1 MLLQIHQV
9 LTKDEVEQL
18 LEKSAQAAFVDGAKT
33 AGPRARQVKNNL
45 QLPPEGQLSAEL
57 GRLVL
62 GALARNG
69 VFQSAALPRRISPPL
84 FNRYSEGMRY
94 GNHIDNALMR
104 QPDALRA
111 DVSGTLFLSDP
122 SGYDGGELVIEDS
135 YGFHSVKLQP
145 GNLILY
151 PSTSQHRVDPVTRGV
166 RNAVVFW
173 VQSAVRDA
181 DKRRLLFDMDLSIQR
196 LNASVPDNPA
206 IGNLTACYSNLLRMW
221 ADV

>member
-9 LTKDEVEQL
+9 LTRDEVENL
-18 LEKSAQAAFVDGAKT
+18 LARSADAAFVDGANT
-33 AGPRARQVKNNL
+33 AGPRARRVKSNL
-45 QLPPEGQLSAEL
+45 QMPLGEQSAAEL

-62 GALARNG
+62 GALGRSG

-84 FNRYSEGMRY
+84 FNRYSEGMQY
-94 GNHIDNALMR
+94 GNHIDNAIMG
-104 QPDALRA
+104 QPDTLRA
-111 DVSGTLFLSDP
+111 DVSGTLFLSEP
-122 SGYDGGELVIEDS
+122 ASYDGGELVIEDS
-135 YGFHSVKLQP
+135 YGFHSVKLQA

-151 PSTSQHRVDPVTRGV
+151 PSSSLHRVEPVTRGV

-181 DKRRLLFDMDLSIQR
+181 AKRHLLFDMDLSIQR
-196 LNASVPDNPA
+196 LNATVPDNPA